1 MVCKTKNIK
10 IAIVAYNLEPG
21 GLSTVIK
28 SLFHILDAHKSVD
41 VELLFLD
48 NSCII
53 PFTNKYINFKNSK
66 KKFFFAQSKIKKYIR
81 FKNYLKHQQFDYIID
96 QRYRINPFTEILITK
111 YIYPKTNIIFNV
123 HSSKIETYLPQNK
136 WLTKFLYANAF
147 KVICCSKG
155 VEDLVNKKH
164 KLNNTLKIY
173 NPVLPRPVI
182 NSEKNSFN
190 FEYILSIGRVEPI
203 KQIDKLIEVY
213 SMSNL
218 PKRNIKLVVVGDGSH
233 LNFCKTLVNNMNLTN
248 KVVFTGY
255 NSNPAHYFK
264 NALFS
269 ILCSKYE
276 GFPMVLIESLSF
288 GTPVVSFDLLAGPN
302 EIIIPNV
309 NGILVQNQDFNTLN
323 NAINKMVIDKTFYN
337 ECKDEAKRS
346 VLKFSSEVVKQ
357 DWLDLLKLD

>member
-1 MVCKTKNIK
+1 MQNKRIK
-10 IAIVAYNLEPG
+10 IAIVAYNLEVG

-28 SLFHILDAHKSVD
+28 ALFHILNEHKSVD

-48 NSCII
+48 NSCTI
-53 PFTNKYINFKNSK
+53 PFTNKYTNFKSTGK
-66 KKFFFAQSKIKKYIR
+66 KKYFAQSKIKKYIR
-81 FKNYLKHQQFDYIID
+81 FKNYLKHSKFDYIID
-96 QRYRINPFTEILITK
+96 QRYRINPFAELLLIK

-123 HSSKIETYLPQNK
+123 HSSKLETYLPQNK
-136 WLTKFLYANAF
+136 WLTKFLYASAF

-164 KLNNTLKIY
+164 KLKNTLKIY
-173 NPVLPRPVI
+173 NPISPRPII
-182 NSEKNSFN
+182 NSQKNSVN
-190 FEYILSIGRVEPI
+190 FEYILSIGRIESL
-203 KQIDKLIEVY
+203 KQIDKLIEAY
-213 SMSNL
+213 SRSNL

-233 LNFCKTLVNNMNLTN
+233 LNFCKNLVNNMNLTN

-255 NSNPAHYFK
+255 NNNPAHYFK

-276 GFPMVLIESLSF
+276 GFPMVLIESLSY
-288 GTPVVSFDLLAGPN
+288 GTPVVSFDLVAGPN

-309 NGILVQNQDFNTLN
+309 NGILVPNQDFNALT
-323 NAINKMVIDKTFYN
+323 NAMNTMQSDSVFYKK
-337 ECKDEAKRS
+337 CKAEAKAS
-346 VLKFSSEVVKQ
+346 VLKFSSEFVKQ